1 MISRPSW
8 TTKVSNGRSP
18 GVYFATMLVQVVLQA
33 ERDGLAAES
42 EPLF

>member
-1 MISRPSW
+1 
-8 TTKVSNGRSP
+8 VSNGRSAR
-18 GVYFATMLVQVVLQA
+18 VYFSTTLVQVVLQA